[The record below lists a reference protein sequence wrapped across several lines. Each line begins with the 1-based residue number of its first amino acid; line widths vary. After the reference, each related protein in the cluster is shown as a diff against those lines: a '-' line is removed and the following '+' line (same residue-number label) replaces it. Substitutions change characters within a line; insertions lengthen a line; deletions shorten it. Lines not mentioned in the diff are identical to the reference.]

1 MHNIFKTIPELV
13 KGLQILLKL
22 RCHSVG
28 LTCVG
33 TNECIPLKLKE
44 KKIVWSSNH
53 LVRKWQPSWKCL
65 G

>member
-1 MHNIFKTIPELV
+1 LFFYNIHLSKMHNIFKTIPELV
-13 KGLQILLKL
+13 KVLQILLKL

-44 KKIVWSSNH
+44 KKNSLI
-53 LVRKWQPSWKCL
+53 Q
-65 G
+65 